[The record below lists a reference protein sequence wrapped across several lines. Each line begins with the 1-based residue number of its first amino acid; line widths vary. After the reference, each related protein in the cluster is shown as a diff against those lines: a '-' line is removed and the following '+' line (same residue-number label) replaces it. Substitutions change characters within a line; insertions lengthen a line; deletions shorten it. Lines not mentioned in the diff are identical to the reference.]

1 VVSQNSPL
9 TFTLNQKLKIM
20 IVKIYT
26 HADRLS
32 FLQDKMGTKLTDIV
46 NEGDDLIRLTLEVN
60 DAHDVMNVFHAGIS
74 YGLDAM
80 SKSRTKQG

>member
-1 VVSQNSPL
+1 MGQGPPL
-9 TFTLNQKLKIM
+9 TFTSNQKYKIM

-26 HADRLS
+26 HTDRLP
-32 FLQDKMGTKLTDIV
+32 FLQDKMGTKLTDV
-46 NEGDDLIRLTLEVN
+46 VDDGAGLIRVTLEVN

-80 SKSRTKQG
+80 HKSRTKLI

>member
-1 VVSQNSPL
+1 
-9 TFTLNQKLKIM
+9 M

-32 FLQDKMGTKLTDIV
+32 FLQDKMGTKLTEIV
-46 NEGDDLIRLTLEVN
+46 DEGN

-74 YGLDAM
+74 YGLDTM
-80 SKSRTKQG
+80 SKIHTKQG

>member
-1 VVSQNSPL
+1 
-9 TFTLNQKLKIM
+9 M

-32 FLQDKMGTKLTDIV
+32 FLQDKMGGKLTDV
-46 NEGDDLIRLTLEVN
+46 VDDGDGLIRVTLEVN

-80 SKSRTKQG
+80 HKSRTKYN

>member
-1 VVSQNSPL
+1 
-9 TFTLNQKLKIM
+9 M

-32 FLQDKMGTKLTDIV
+32 FLQDKMGDKLTDIM
-46 NEGDDLIRLTLEVN
+46 NEGDDLVRLTLEVN

-80 SKSRTKQG
+80 SKIHTKQS

>member
-1 VVSQNSPL
+1 VGQGPPL
-9 TFTLNQKLKIM
+9 TFTSNQKLKIM

-26 HADRLS
+26 HADRLP
-32 FLQDKMGTKLTDIV
+32 FLQDKMGTKLTDV
-46 NEGDDLIRLTLEVN
+46 VDDGDGLIRVTLEVN

-80 SKSRTKQG
+80 HKARTKYD

>member
-1 VVSQNSPL
+1 MGQGPPL
-9 TFTLNQKLKIM
+9 TFTSNQKLKIM

-26 HADRLS
+26 HADRLP
-32 FLQDKMGTKLTDIV
+32 FLQDKMGAKLIEAVSD
-46 NEGDDLIRLTLEVN
+46 GDGLIRVTLEVN

-80 SKSRTKQG
+80 HKSRTKYD

>member
-1 VVSQNSPL
+1 
-9 TFTLNQKLKIM
+9 M

-32 FLQDKMGTKLTDIV
+32 FLQDKMGDKLTDII
-46 NEGDDLIRLTLEVN
+46 NEGDDLVRLTLEVN

-74 YGLDAM
+74 YGLDVM
-80 SKSRTKQG
+80 GKSRTNHG

>member
-1 VVSQNSPL
+1 
-9 TFTLNQKLKIM
+9 M

-32 FLQDKMGTKLTDIV
+32 FLQDKMGDKLTEIV
-46 NEGDDLIRLTLEVN
+46 DEGNDLVRLTLEVN

-80 SKSRTKQG
+80 GKSRTKQG

>member
-1 VVSQNSPL
+1 
-9 TFTLNQKLKIM
+9 M

-32 FLQDKMGTKLTDIV
+32 FLQDKMGTKLTDIM
-46 NEGDDLIRLTLEVN
+46 NEGDDLIRVTLEVN

-80 SKSRTKQG
+80 GKSRTNHG

>member
-1 VVSQNSPL
+1 
-9 TFTLNQKLKIM
+9 M

-26 HADRLS
+26 HPDRLP
-32 FLQDKMGTKLTDIV
+32 FLQDKMGTKLTDIM
-46 NEGDDLIRLTLEVN
+46 NEGDDLVRLTLEVN

-80 SKSRTKQG
+80 GKVHTKQG

>member
-1 VVSQNSPL
+1 
-9 TFTLNQKLKIM
+9 M

-32 FLQDKMGTKLTDIV
+32 FLQDKMGGKLTEIV
-46 NEGDDLIRLTLEVN
+46 DEGNDLIRLTLEVN

-74 YGLDAM
+74 YGLDTM
-80 SKSRTKQG
+80 SKIHTKQG

>member
-1 VVSQNSPL
+1 
-9 TFTLNQKLKIM
+9 M

-26 HADRLS
+26 HPDRLP
-32 FLQDKMGTKLTDIV
+32 FLQDKRGDKLTDII
-46 NEGDDLIRLTLEVN
+46 NEGDDLVRLTLEVN

-80 SKSRTKQG
+80 SKIHTKQG